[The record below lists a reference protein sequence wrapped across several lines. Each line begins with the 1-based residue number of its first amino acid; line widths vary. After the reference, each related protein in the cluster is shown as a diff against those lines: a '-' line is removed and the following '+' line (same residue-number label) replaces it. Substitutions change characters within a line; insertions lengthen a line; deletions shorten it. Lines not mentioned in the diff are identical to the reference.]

1 MPSNREDPA
10 PHEGTAITT
19 PQRTDVPLL
28 RHRRRNDVAP
38 EEVDENSY
46 VDPEAAAMYS
56 AAPWMQHIPLA
67 SEAMTGYGPRPVFSL
82 GVCYFFNKGL
92 ANQLMNSA
100 TYAMLINRF
109 KMPPERY
116 NRLGSMGTLGWSLN
130 AFTAMMCDTFALMG
144 YTKRWYMFISSLLS
158 GVLTII
164 YAVLPARPSSADT
177 AAAFIFLASFGRA
190 NVDILSEGY
199 YTRKMRQHPKPGPA
213 LVSYIWCASMA
224 GTIISS
230 AINGPV
236 SDKGVPQVNIY
247 IAGAVQT
254 VISVIFAVNW
264 YQEGRNTEEREEDAY
279 VLFKEELLLREGC
292 VADDDS
298 GANEQEMVGGAD
310 GSAHILLGDC
320 SHESREGKLT
330 TCPEHVEGEEGDV
343 NHISDEDER
352 RATQGFVYENPPRRF
367 CCGFIELNSQVIGE
381 NWRIFVYSCVMTA
394 AVLAETVGTIFADTL
409 GLLLILVIV
418 STVCCATSFWALQR
432 TIAMANVF
440 GYLAVMVDIT
450 VWGPMYNFYVA
461 TEKCLPDGPHF
472 SYTFYTTIG
481 PIVGNI
487 AGIVGVNAFNYIFRT
502 QRYRLVFVLTTFVN
516 IFGNIFDIIIVK
528 RWNTHIGI
536 PDHAMYLFGNAVVY
550 DVCYMIAWM
559 PMIVLISRL
568 CPRGSESMVFAIMSG
583 FRTIGQTTAAQ
594 IGTVILEF
602 GWNVP
607 ACDFTNLPM
616 VLLVC
621 RVLSPLLVIPLVFLV
636 PNARI
641 CDDLDIDGHI
651 LQAKI
656 DDADLLARE
665 AVSSTTDTEEKDLAK
680 KGK

>member
-1 MPSNREDPA
+1 MASYSTGQSQQASTVSPTSYGN
-10 PHEGTAITT
+10 
-19 PQRTDVPLL
+19 DVPQL
-28 RHRRRNDVAP
+28 RQRHHHHAEPAV
-38 EEVDENSY
+38 VDEEHY
-46 VDPEAAAMYS
+46 VNPKAAALYS
-56 AAPWMQHIPLA
+56 AAPFMRYIPLA

-100 TYAMLINRF
+100 TYAMLIGRF
-109 KMPPERY
+109 RTPAERY
-116 NRLGSMGTLGWSLN
+116 NRLSSMGTLGWSLN
-130 AFTAMMCDTFALMG
+130 AFTAMMCDTLALMG
-144 YTKRWYMFISSLLS
+144 YTKRWYMLFSSLLS
-158 GVLTII
+158 GVLTIV
-164 YAVLPARPSSADT
+164 YGVLPAKPSSANT

-230 AINGPV
+230 AINGPL
-236 SDKGVPQVNIY
+236 SDKNIPQVNIY

-264 YQEGRNTEEREEDAY
+264 YEESRNAVEREEDAY
-279 VLFKEELLLREGC
+279 ALFKAERLLREELGVEESDDAAEEREEDM
-292 VADDDS
+292 VAD
-298 GANEQEMVGGAD
+298 AD
-310 GSAHILLGDC
+310 ESKHKQV
-320 SHESREGKLT
+320 ESRHRESRQWQMT
-330 TCPEHVEGEEGDV
+330 TCPEHEDDDV
-343 NHISDEDER
+343 GHTSDDYER
-352 RATQGFVYENPPRRF
+352 RAEDGFTFDNPPRAL
-367 CCGFIELNSQVIGE
+367 CGGFTELNAEVIRK
-381 NWRIFVYSCVMTA
+381 NWRVFVYSCVMTA

-409 GLLLILVIV
+409 GLLLILVVV
-418 STVCCATSFWALQR
+418 STICCATSFWALPR
-432 TIAMANVF
+432 TIAKANVF

-450 VWGPMYNFYVA
+450 VWGPMYSFYVA
-461 TEKCLPDGPHF
+461 PASCLPDGPHF
-472 SYTFYTTIG
+472 SYTFYSTIG
-481 PIVGNI
+481 PIIGNI

-516 IFGNIFDIIIVK
+516 IIGNIFDIIIVK
-528 RWNTHIGI
+528 RWNTYIGI

-583 FRTIGQTTAAQ
+583 FRSIGQTTAAQ
-594 IGTVILEF
+594 IGSVILEF
-602 GWNVP
+602 GWTTG
-607 ACDFTNLPM
+607 AREFSNLPM
-616 VLLVC
+616 ILLVC

-641 CDDLDIDGHI
+641 CDDLDIDDHI
-651 LQAKI
+651 LKSKI
-656 DDADLLARE
+656 EDADLLAKDASPAR
-665 AVSSTTDTEEKDLAK
+665 SDTEAAGLAH
-680 KGK
+680 KGA